1 MSGFDLPLRK
11 VLVTIF
17 AVAIAFLPTAI
28 AWVFIGSYALGI
40 TAAIVGAVF
49 WLVEARTRKGLRL
62 RTYRALL
69 DKRKES
75 LGKFQSCGV
84 EVDPMMTG
92 FGVMHRSSMPNPFL
106 PDPAGSQQVIF
117 GAQSAQS
124 QTDAP
129 QPRDARQHAAT
140 WTRARQPGVAAKK
153 PGPHATSS
161 GSRVPS
167 SKKVS
172 RGRKVSA
179 GDPFAAAARAS
190 AAEQKPAQ

>member
-40 TAAIVGAVF
+40 TAAIVGGVF

-62 RTYRALL
+62 RAYRALL

-84 EVDPMMTG
+84 EVNPMMTG
-92 FGVMHRSSMPNPFL
+92 YGVMHRSSMPNPFL
-106 PDPAGSQQVIF
+106 PDPATSQRVIF
-117 GAQSAQS
+117 GAQPAQP
-124 QTDAP
+124 QNDAR

-140 WTRARQPGVAAKK
+140 WTRGDRPTVATKK
-153 PGPHATSS
+153 PGRHGIS
-161 GSRVPS
+161 S
-167 SKKVS
+167 SKKVT

-190 AAEQKPAQ
+190 VADQKSSQ